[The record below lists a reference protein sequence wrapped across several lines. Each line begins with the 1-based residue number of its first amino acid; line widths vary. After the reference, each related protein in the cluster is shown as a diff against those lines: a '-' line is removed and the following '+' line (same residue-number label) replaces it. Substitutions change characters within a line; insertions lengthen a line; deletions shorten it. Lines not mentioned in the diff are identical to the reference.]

1 MGKFVNPFTDTG
13 FKILFGQELSK
24 PLLIDFLNSLLS
36 GKEKIVDLKFLD
48 KEKPRL
54 YKNDRGLI
62 YDIYCETDTGK
73 KIIVEMQNRSQEFFL
88 ERSIFYVSQ
97 AVSRQG
103 EKGEW
108 DYNFDSVYLVAFMN
122 FKLDCL
128 KEFRTDASLKNDKTN
143 EVISDKIKFIYL
155 QLPYFTKEEDECKTY
170 FDKWIYIFKNMEI
183 LERIPWAAKNS
194 VFSRLGEI
202 AEIANM
208 TETQRRKYD
217 KDLKILRDNYNIL
230 EFAKKEARREGR
242 AEGKAEGIA
251 EGRAEGIAEGRA
263 EGLKEKAIE
272 MAIEM
277 LKEGLPIET
286 VAKISKLSISEVEK
300 LKENSKTI

>member
-73 KIIVEMQNRSQEFFL
+73 KIIVEMQNRSQEFFI

-103 EKGEW
+103 KKGEW

-230 EFAKKEARREGR
+230 EFAKKEARKEGR
-242 AEGKAEGIA
+242 
-251 EGRAEGIAEGRA
+251 AEGRA

-286 VAKISKLSISEVEK
+286 VAKISKLSISEVEN
-300 LKENSKTI
+300 LKKQFNTII

>member
-24 PLLIDFLNSLLS
+24 PL
-36 GKEKIVDLKFLD
+36 
-48 KEKPRL
+48 
-54 YKNDRGLI
+54 
-62 YDIYCETDTGK
+62 
-73 KIIVEMQNRSQEFFL
+73 
-88 ERSIFYVSQ
+88 
-97 AVSRQG
+97 
-103 EKGEW
+103 
-108 DYNFDSVYLVAFMN
+108 
-122 FKLDCL
+122 
-128 KEFRTDASLKNDKTN
+128 
-143 EVISDKIKFIYL
+143 
-155 QLPYFTKEEDECKTY
+155 
-170 FDKWIYIFKNMEI
+170 

-242 AEGKAEGIA
+242 AEGKAEG
-251 EGRAEGIAEGRA
+251 RAEGIAEGKA
-263 EGLKEKAIE
+263 EGMKEKAIE

-277 LKEGLPIET
+277 LKDGMSIET

>member
-286 VAKISKLSISEVEK
+286 VAKISKLSISEVENFK
-300 LKENSKTI
+300 KTI

>member
-73 KIIVEMQNRSQEFFL
+73 KIIVEMQNRSQEFFI

-103 EKGEW
+103 KKGEW

-242 AEGKAEGIA
+242 AEGKAEG
-251 EGRAEGIAEGRA
+251 RAEGIAEGRA
-263 EGLKEKAIE
+263 EGMKEKAIE

-277 LKEGLPIET
+277 LKDGMSIET
-286 VAKISKLSISEVEK
+286 VAKISKLSISEVET

>member
-73 KIIVEMQNRSQEFFL
+73 KIIVEMQNRSQEFFV

-103 EKGEW
+103 QKGEW

-122 FKLDCL
+122 FKLDSL

-155 QLPYFTKEEDECKTY
+155 QLPYFQKEEDECKTY

-230 EFAKKEARREGR
+230 EFAKKEARKEGR
-242 AEGKAEGIA
+242 
-251 EGRAEGIAEGRA
+251 AEGRA

-286 VAKISKLSISEVEK
+286 VAKISKLSISEVEN
-300 LKENSKTI
+300 LKKTI

>member
-24 PLLIDFLNSLLS
+24 PL
-36 GKEKIVDLKFLD
+36 
-48 KEKPRL
+48 
-54 YKNDRGLI
+54 
-62 YDIYCETDTGK
+62 
-73 KIIVEMQNRSQEFFL
+73 
-88 ERSIFYVSQ
+88 
-97 AVSRQG
+97 
-103 EKGEW
+103 
-108 DYNFDSVYLVAFMN
+108 
-122 FKLDCL
+122 
-128 KEFRTDASLKNDKTN
+128 
-143 EVISDKIKFIYL
+143 
-155 QLPYFTKEEDECKTY
+155 
-170 FDKWIYIFKNMEI
+170 

-230 EFAKKEARREGR
+230 EFAKKEARKEGR
-242 AEGKAEGIA
+242 
-251 EGRAEGIAEGRA
+251 AEGRA

-286 VAKISKLSISEVEK
+286 VAKISKLSISEVEN
-300 LKENSKTI
+300 LKKTI